1 METILD
7 RRFKISDLTFE
18 LQNSIQNSFNKI
30 RILQSEI
37 HNHLFSLQYSAN
49 NYRSKP
55 RKVSRL
61 FGHRSNNHDIV
72 PDDLSMSIIFSPFT

>member
-37 HNHLFSLQYSAN
+37 HNHLFSLQYSNTPLTIIDQSPA
-49 NYRSKP
+49 
-55 RKVSRL
+55 RL
-61 FGHRSNNHDIV
+61 AVFSVID
-72 PDDLSMSIIFSPFT
+72 PIITTSFLMIYQCQ